1 VAGYGPPFSLVGIA
15 SRKGR
20 NQRREPL
27 SGEMFI
33 DPPYK
38 MVASSRGAKYSFARK
53 RALLF
58 VRTIGAINISSLM
71 GLKPSS
77 DRGTQEAP
85 NNL

>member
-1 VAGYGPPFSLVGIA
+1 MAGSGPPFNLIGIA

-53 RALLF
+53 RALYLL
-58 VRTIGAINISSLM
+58 RRP
-71 GLKPSS
+71 GL
-77 DRGTQEAP
+77 
-85 NNL
+85 